1 MANRVIP
8 FPGVASSRL
17 TPLISVERRVRKE
30 IQVAD
35 QVYVIEVKAEVTV
48 SRVLQSPRLT
58 PAAPDTGA
66 AKLDRPT
73 KKRLETVCICSR
85 ESSSPLASKVDV

>member
-1 MANRVIP
+1 MSNKVIP

-17 TPLISVERRVRKE
+17 TPVASVGRRVRKE

-48 SRVLQSPRLT
+48 SRVLQSPRLI
-58 PAAPDTGA
+58 PAAPETGA
-66 AKLDRPT
+66 ARLDCPT
-73 KKRLETVCICSR
+73 KKRLETVSISSR
-85 ESSSPLASKVDV
+85 ESSSHLASKVDV